1 MDFSK
6 RITKEA
12 KDYNIEPQAV
22 VLADL
27 LAVGYT
33 EAEAYNIAY
42 ADNCVLTFE
51 QNQSIRN
58 ALTTSQK
65 FMEMAEDRKRLIRS
79 RLPTSIKEEDIEL
92 MSTEEAAKQVL
103 MAAKSLPTGS
113 KERGEMFVKYTEL
126 LRKNTSVD
134 AEPED
139 ESIRIYLPLKC
150 CDCQLYQDHIESR
163 KEAKEMAKEVIET
176 NEEENSEVNKNN
188 KRSKQVDE
196 LTS

>member
-12 KDYNIEPQAV
+12 KGYNIEPQAI

-27 LAVGYT
+27 LAIGYT

-65 FMEMAEDRKRLIRS
+65 FLEMAEERRKMIRG
-79 RLPTSIKEEDIEL
+79 RLPVAINEEDIEL

-103 MAAKSLPTGS
+103 IAAKTLPNGS

-126 LRKNTSVD
+126 LRKNTTVD

-150 CDCQLYQDHIESR
+150 CDCQLYQDHIESS
-163 KEAKEMAKEVIET
+163 KESKEKAKKIKEKSVET
-176 NEEENSEVNKNN
+176 PS
-188 KRSKQVDE
+188 
-196 LTS
+196 

>member
-6 RITKEA
+6 RIIKEA

-27 LAVGYT
+27 LAIGYT

-42 ADNCVLTFE
+42 ADNCVFSFE

-65 FMEMAEDRKRLIRS
+65 FKEMAEERKGLIRS
-79 RLPTSIKEEDIEL
+79 KIPISIKEEDIEL

-103 MAAKSLPTGS
+103 MAAKSLPIGS

-134 AEPED
+134 AELED
-139 ESIRIYLPLKC
+139 ESIRVYLPLKC
-150 CDCQLYQDHIESR
+150 CDCQLYQDHVESR
-163 KEAKEMAKEVIET
+163 KETKEMTEETTET
-176 NEEENSEVNKNN
+176 NDETDDEVNEND
-188 KRSKQVDE
+188 KRGKPADRF
-196 LTS
+196 TA